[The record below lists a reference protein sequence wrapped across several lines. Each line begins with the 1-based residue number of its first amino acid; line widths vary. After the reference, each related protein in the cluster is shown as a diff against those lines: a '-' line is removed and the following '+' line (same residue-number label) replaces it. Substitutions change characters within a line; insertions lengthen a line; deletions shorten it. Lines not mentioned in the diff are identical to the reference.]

1 MLKKDITK
9 EQLKVSESD
18 INLSLLKEHLS
29 EANNTLEQK
38 DNENQ
43 QDKEEIKNIKEINID
58 LEDNLER
65 IRTEYKNVKND
76 KTNNLKLSYE

>member
-1 MLKKDITK
+1 MKKDITK

-18 INLSLLKEHLS
+18 KTLSLLKEQLS
-29 EANNTLEQK
+29 EANNKLEQK

-43 QDKEEIKNIKEINID
+43 QDKEEIKNLKEINID

-65 IRTEYKNVKND
+65 IRKEYKNVKKD